1 MQPKKTGITTSLRA
15 LSLIGSFGLTMG
27 AAILMGYYFG
37 SYLDRT
43 FGTEPWLM
51 LLFLLLFMVGAFIKF
66 IQSTR
71 EVLSDT
77 TGKKNQ

>member
-1 MQPKKTGITTSLRA
+1 MQTKKKGITTSLRA
-15 LSLIGSFGLTMG
+15 LSQVGSFGLTMG

-37 SYLDRT
+37 SWLDRKFAT
-43 FGTEPWLM
+43 TPWCM

-66 IQSTR
+66 MQSTR
-71 EVLSDT
+71 EVLSDN